1 MNQFLLVEGK
11 DDQHVIWA
19 LCKRFNLPQNFEVV
33 ETDGVDMLF
42 KQLPVR
48 LKAADTTTIGIII
61 DADMDINQRWTTIK
75 TILQNKFPTFPE
87 QPTPTGTIFQ
97 KKDMKVGV
105 WLMPDNQANGMLE
118 SFIDFLI
125 PNDDKLRPFLNAQLN
140 DMERNNLHK
149 YRPIHRDKAF
159 IHSWLAVQKDPGTPM
174 GLSITKRYLSTDVEQ
189 CQRLIRWLKD
199 LFN

>member
-1 MNQFLLVEGK
+1 MKQVLLVEGK

-19 LCKRFNLPQNFEVV
+19 LCKRFNLPENFQVI
-33 ETDGVDMLF
+33 ETDGIDKLF

-48 LKAADTTTIGIII
+48 LKAADTTTVGIII

-75 TILQNKFPTFPE
+75 TILQNKFPTFPK
-87 QPTPTGTIFQ
+87 QPAPTGTIFQ
-97 KKDMKVGV
+97 RKDMKVGV

-125 PNDDKLRPFLNAQLN
+125 PSNDALRPFLQNQL
-140 DMERNNLHK
+140 DEMEQKNLHEYK
-149 YRPIHRDKAF
+149 AVHRDKAF